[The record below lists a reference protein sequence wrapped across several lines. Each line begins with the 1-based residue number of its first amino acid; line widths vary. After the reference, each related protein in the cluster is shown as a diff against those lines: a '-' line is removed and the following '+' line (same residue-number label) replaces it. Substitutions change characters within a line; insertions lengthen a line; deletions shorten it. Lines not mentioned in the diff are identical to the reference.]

1 MAFGLHA
8 ALSAPISR
16 LSKAMSRKGLAGFL
30 GSECERL
37 TPELRVLS
45 IGGAGLV
52 DELLSRKK
60 ERTSF
65 SLTRFDIEPYTDP
78 DVVGDICD
86 WRPEGRFDVVFM
98 SEVLEHVRRPRAAI
112 ENVYASLAPGG
123 RLVLTVPFLFPIHHQ
138 TDDFFRF
145 TRFGLQELLSE
156 FRTVAIVERNSWAE
170 TYAVLLARTIKPYN
184 KILKALSPLAVGL
197 AAALYPVLWLL
208 GRLSPSQFMTSG
220 YNVIATR

>member
-1 MAFGLHA
+1 MFGLHV
-8 ALSAPISR
+8 ALSAPITR
-16 LSKAMSRKGLAGFL
+16 LSKAMSRKGLATFL

-37 TPELRVLS
+37 TRELRVLS

-52 DELLSRKK
+52 DELLSRKQGQAG
-60 ERTSF
+60 F
-65 SLTRFDIEPYTDP
+65 SWTRFDIEPYTEP

-86 WRPEGRFDVVFM
+86 WRLEGRFDVVFM

-112 ENVYASLAPGG
+112 DNVYASLAPGG

-145 TRFGLQELLSE
+145 TRFGLQELLSQ

-170 TYAVLLARTIKPYN
+170 TYAVLLARAIKPYN
-184 KILKALSPLAVGL
+184 RILKAVSPLAVAL
-197 AAALYPVLWLL
+197 AAALYPGLWIL
-208 GRLSPSQFMTSG
+208 GRLAPSRFMTSG
-220 YNVIATR
+220 YNVVATR